1 MCLFLFSIHFF
12 SFVDIYC
19 SAKVSHKSMPKE
31 VREALGILDTTIR
44 VSVGLED
51 SIDLIKDIEQA
62 FEKTFE

>member
-1 MCLFLFSIHFF
+1 
-12 SFVDIYC
+12 
-19 SAKVSHKSMPKE
+19 MPKE